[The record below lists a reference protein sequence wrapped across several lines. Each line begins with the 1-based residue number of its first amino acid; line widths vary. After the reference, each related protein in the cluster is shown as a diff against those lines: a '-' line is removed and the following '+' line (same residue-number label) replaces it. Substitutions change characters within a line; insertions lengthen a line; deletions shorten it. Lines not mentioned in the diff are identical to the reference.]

1 MMNRRTDHQRMFGG
15 VNFDAVELFAADIP
29 ALQKFF
35 DANPEY
41 FIAVTGAL
49 PRSSE
54 GSEEFHDQVPAEM
67 PFTKK
72 WLLGFHDEADNM
84 IGMASVVSDLI
95 AKNVWHIGLFV
106 IATSLHG
113 RGTGRIIYDAL
124 EKWMRDSGATW
135 IRLGVVEGNA
145 RAERFWEKCGYL
157 EVRKRHGVKMG
168 AKINSLRVMVKS
180 LGAETLDR
188 YLARVLR
195 DRPE

>member
-35 DANPEY
+35 DDNPDY
-41 FIAVTGAL
+41 FIAVTGAA
-49 PRSSE
+49 PRSNE
-54 GSEEFHDQVPAEM
+54 GFEEFHDQVPADM
-67 PFTKK
+67 SFTKK
-72 WLLGFHDEADNM
+72 WLLGFYDEADNM

-95 AKNVWHIGLFV
+95 AKNVWHVGLFV

-113 RGTGRIIYDAL
+113 RGTARIIYDAL
-124 EKWMRDSGATW
+124 EQWMCVSGATW
-135 IRLGVVEGNA
+135 IRLGVVDGNA
-145 RAERFWEKCGYL
+145 RAERFWEKCGYRD
-157 EVRKRHGVKMG
+157 VRKRHGVEMG

-180 LGAETLDR
+180 LGAESLDR
-188 YLARVLR
+188 YLAQVVR